1 MVVLYEKEEKL
12 WSDGALQVAVVKPCV
27 KMSAL

>member
-1 MVVLYEKEEKL
+1 MRFGEKEEKL
-12 WSDGALQVAVVKPCV
+12 WSDGALQVSVVKPYV